1 MKEIILYFSRPGNN
15 YVNGAIK
22 NLSVG
27 NTEIAASM
35 IQKLTGADIFKIE
48 PVVPYSEDYSEC
60 IEQAKNDLQNKNRP
74 ERCV

>member
-15 YVNGAIK
+15 YVNGTIK

-35 IQKLTGADIFKIE
+35 IHKLTE
-48 PVVPYSEDYSEC
+48 PTYLKSNLSFRIPKTIRNV
-60 IEQAKNDLQNKNRP
+60 
-74 ERCV
+74 